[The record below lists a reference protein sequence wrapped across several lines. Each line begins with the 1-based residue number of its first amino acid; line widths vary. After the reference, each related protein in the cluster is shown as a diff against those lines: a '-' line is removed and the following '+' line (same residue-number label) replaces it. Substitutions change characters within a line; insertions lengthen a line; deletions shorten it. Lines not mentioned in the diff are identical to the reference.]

1 MTHKVLMVM
10 TSQGSLGAG
19 GAPAGSW
26 LEELAGPY
34 YVLKDGGCRVDI
46 ASVRGGTT
54 PIDPASVA
62 EPWLTDSGK
71 RLLKDAE
78 AMSRLVASP
87 ALSTVDAEQYDAVF
101 LVGGA
106 AVMWDFPN
114 DPAVGQV
121 LAKALKSSRVAGGV
135 CHGVGGFL
143 NPGVVSLVAKRRMTC
158 ISDKE
163 DELAGFDKIVP
174 AMPEAPLRK
183 AGAILSFASEPFGC
197 NAVRDGNLVTGQNP
211 ASAAKCGALILEA
224 LAEKTGSKA
233 VAA

>member
-1 MTHKVLMVM
+1 MTHKVLMVL
-10 TSQGSLGAG
+10 TSQASLGTG
-19 GAPAGSW
+19 GAAAGSW

-34 YVLKDGGCRVDI
+34 YVLKQGGCDVDI
-46 ASVRGGTT
+46 ASVRGGTA

-62 EPWLTDSGK
+62 DPWLTESGK
-71 RLLKDAE
+71 RFLKDAD

-87 ALSTVDAEQYDAVF
+87 ALSTVKVDDYDAVF

-114 DPAVGQV
+114 DPAVGQA
-121 LAKALKSSRVAGGV
+121 LAQTLDAGRVAGGV
-135 CHGVGGFL
+135 CHGVAGFL
-143 NPGVVSLVAKRRMTC
+143 NPGVVSRVSRRRMTC

-174 AMPEAPLRK
+174 AMPEAHLRK
-183 AGAILSFASEPFGC
+183 AGASLSFAAEPFGC

-211 ASAAKCGALILEA
+211 ASAATCGTLILEA
-224 LAEKTGSKA
+224 LRERTANRA